1 MIKDQSTPESREDGV
16 ACKDCSLFQLCLPVG
31 PGDADLELLK
41 RVIKRRRYIRR
52 GEYLY
57 RPGEPLIFIYAV
69 KSGSVMTFMPLEDNS
84 NQVSGFHLPGEMLG
98 MDAIDVGVH
107 ACGAL
112 ALETTSVCEV
122 PFSNLEDLGN
132 VVGSVQYQL
141 LRIMSKQI
149 LHDQMLQ
156 VLLRKRSAEE
166 RLAAFLANLSAR
178 LNRRGF
184 SSREFNMSMSRE
196 EIGNY
201 LGLAEETVSRLF
213 TRFQTA
219 GVVTAKRKHVRI
231 HDLDA
236 LHSAACLPKDPEWI
250 NTV

>member
-1 MIKDQSTPESREDGV
+1 MIESQQIPESRDASV

-31 PGDADLELLK
+31 PGDADLDLLE
-41 RVIKRRRYIRR
+41 RVIKRRRLVRR

-69 KSGSVMTFMPLEDNS
+69 KSGSVMTTMPLEGGS
-84 NQVSGFHLPGEMLG
+84 NQVSGFHLPGEVLG
-98 MDAIDVGVH
+98 MDAIDARVH
-107 ACGAL
+107 GCGAL

-132 VVGSVQYQL
+132 VVSGVQQQL

-166 RLAAFLANLSAR
+166 RLAAFLASLSAR

-184 SSREFNMSMSRE
+184 SSLEFNLSMSRE

-213 TRFQTA
+213 TRFQED

-231 HDLDA
+231 HDLEA
-236 LHSAACLPKDPEWI
+236 LNVAARLPKYPERA
-250 NTV
+250 NVV

>member
-1 MIKDQSTPESREDGV
+1 MIESQSTPESRDGGV
-16 ACKDCSLFQLCLPVG
+16 ACKDCSLFQLCLPIG
-31 PGDADLELLK
+31 SGDADLELLE
-41 RVIKRRRYIRR
+41 RVVRRRRLIKR

-69 KSGSVMTFMPLEDNS
+69 KSGSVMTIVPLEGDS
-84 NQVSGFHLPGEMLG
+84 NQVSGFHLPGEVLG
-98 MDAIDVGVH
+98 MDAIDAGVH
-107 ACGAL
+107 SCGAL

-122 PFSNLEDLGN
+122 PFSNLEDLSA
-132 VVGSVQYQL
+132 VVTSVQRQL

-156 VLLRKRSAEE
+156 VLLRKSSAEE
-166 RLAAFLANLSAR
+166 RLAAFLASLSAR

-184 SSREFNMSMSRE
+184 SSLEFNMSMSRE

-213 TRFQTA
+213 TRFQE
-219 GVVTAKRKHVRI
+219 GGMVTAKRKHVRI
-231 HDLDA
+231 HDLEA
-236 LHSAACLPKDPEWI
+236 LYVAACLPEDPEWI
-250 NTV
+250 NAV